1 MNYYY
6 YKNVTLPKV
15 ISTSFSEEIDTIAF
29 DLKHVYPVQ
38 SLLSLTRTNTF
49 HRTPGLQSVIIQDR
63 VKFNSA
69 TNYEFAIPSKNGIWS
84 EQSIASNILTGKFT
98 VGTTSINIRIQT
110 SNPFRYSP
118 TRKTVL
124 GVTFT
129 RLGISFLNPILE
141 DTITVTFN

>member
-29 DLKHVYPVQ
+29 DLKPVYPVQ

-49 HRTPGLQSVIIQDR
+49 HRTPELQSVIIQDR
-63 VKFNSA
+63 VKFNSP
-69 TNYEFAIPSKNGIWS
+69 TTYEFAIPSKNGIWS

-98 VGTTSINIRIQT
+98 VGTTSITARIQT
-110 SNPFRYSP
+110 SNPFRYSS

-124 GVTFT
+124 GVTYA